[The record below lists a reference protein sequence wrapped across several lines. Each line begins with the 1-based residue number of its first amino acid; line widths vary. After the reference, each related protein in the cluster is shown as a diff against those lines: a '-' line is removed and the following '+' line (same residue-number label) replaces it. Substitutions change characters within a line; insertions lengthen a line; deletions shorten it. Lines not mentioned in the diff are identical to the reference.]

1 MKNLQF
7 DEFLV
12 EERRADMRNRTRY
25 SRRKVKFAAILGAI
39 LMFSVIFFS
48 VFVSAKSS
56 RTDASLYKYYTA
68 VQIDRGDTLWN
79 IAKEYCPDPNQLKSY
94 VKELKNIN
102 HLKSDEIH
110 AGNYLT
116 VVYYSEEYK

>member
-1 MKNLQF
+1 MQNK
-7 DEFLV
+7 
-12 EERRADMRNRTRY
+12 TRY
-25 SRRKVKFAAILGAI
+25 SRMKVRFAVILGVI

-48 VFVSAKSS
+48 VLVSAKSS
-56 RTDASLYKYYTA
+56 MPDTSLYKYYTA
-68 VQIDRGDTLWN
+68 VQIDRGDTLWD
-79 IAKEYCPDPNQLKSY
+79 IAKEYCPDSDQLKSY